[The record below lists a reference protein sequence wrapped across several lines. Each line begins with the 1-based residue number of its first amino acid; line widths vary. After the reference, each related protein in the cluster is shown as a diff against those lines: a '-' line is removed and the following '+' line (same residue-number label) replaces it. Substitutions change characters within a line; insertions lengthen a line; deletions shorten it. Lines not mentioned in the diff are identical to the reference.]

1 MSEGSFAVSNQHA
14 AYGVIAC
21 YLAANCIDAQDLA
34 NHINAILRND
44 RTDHRPV
51 LVALYQIASG
61 VDAAL
66 HHDYI
71 AEACE
76 FVEFPLSGD
85 ICDGDAPAVP
95 SKKAAEQRRATHVER
110 MHLHVEGG
118 CQLFYSRIVE
128 RAGVKQDVSHHGQV
142 DPDLRVAKDVSSCY
156 RHRSTHLVVL
166 SYGSASN
173 IVIGAGMKE
182 SGTATNVPVGSRAT
196 VQESTQEG
204 LTSGFGMGPGRT
216 PPLWPCT
223 THPSNL
229 N

>member
-1 MSEGSFAVSNQHA
+1 VSEGSFAVSNQHA
-14 AYGVIAC
+14 AYGVISC

-34 NHINAILRND
+34 NHINTILRNN

-95 SKKAAEQRRATHVER
+95 SKKAAEQRRATHEER

-128 RAGVKQDVSHHGQV
+128 RAGVKQDVAHHGQV
-142 DPDLRVAKDVSSCY
+142 DPDLRVAKYVSSCY
-156 RHRSTHLVVL
+156 RHRSPHLVVL
-166 SYGSASN
+166 NYGSASN
-173 IVIGAGMKE
+173 IVIGAGRRRV
-182 SGTATNVPVGSRAT
+182 AQR
-196 VQESTQEG
+196 
-204 LTSGFGMGPGRT
+204 RT
-216 PPLWPCT
+216 FPWALAPQY
-223 THPSNL
+223 
-229 N
+229 